1 MRRDPAV
8 DHDAVALDLSALPDE
23 VRALIAMQEAT
34 IARLQAQLAKLRRMQ
49 FGRSSERLASSIAQF
64 ELALEDL
71 EEQQAL
77 TELNDAAPVAPVIG
91 DNGLKPARR
100 PLPEHLP
107 CARLSTIPRRV
118 PVHVAVANSVASERM
133 RPRCW
138 IIGRPRSASSAMCA

>member
-1 MRRDPAV
+1 
-8 DHDAVALDLSALPDE
+8 
-23 VRALIAMQEAT
+23 
-34 IARLQAQLAKLRRMQ
+34 MQ

-107 CARLSTIPRRV
+107 RARLSTIPRRV

-133 RPRCW
+133 
-138 IIGRPRSASSAMCA
+138 